1 MLRTINRQD
10 CRRKCILCG
19 VIIPTKYRTCNK
31 YMCFYDENTVR
42 TTCWET
48 YHTCSDEELA
58 KRTADRCKK
67 QSETNAACKKYI
79 NNK

>member
-1 MLRTINRQD
+1 
-10 CRRKCILCG
+10 
-19 VIIPTKYRTCNK
+19 
-31 YMCFYDENTVR
+31 MCFYDENTVR

-67 QSETNAACKKYI
+67 QAETNAARKKYI
-79 NNK
+79 NNKQSIDARKNSLRHKV